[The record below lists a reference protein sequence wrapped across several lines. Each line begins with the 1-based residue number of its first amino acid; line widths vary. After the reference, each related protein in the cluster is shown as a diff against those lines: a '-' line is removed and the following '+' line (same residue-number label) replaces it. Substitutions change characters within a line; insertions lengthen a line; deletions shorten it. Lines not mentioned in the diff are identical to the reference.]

1 VALFG
6 AKRWRS
12 VATLPTYQAVEKR
25 LRDRLAINARRIREG
40 EGFSQEAVAERAG
53 MSLRSYQRVEEGG
66 TGPTSPRLLT
76 VARVAVALNV
86 DPVDLLRPV
95 S

>member
-1 VALFG
+1 MAP
-6 AKRWRS
+6 WH
-12 VATLPTYQAVEKR
+12 TVEKR
-25 LRDRLAINARRIREG
+25 LRDCLALNSRRIREG

-53 MSLRSYQRVEEGG
+53 MSLRSYQRIEEGG

-76 VARVAVALNV
+76 VARVAVALGVN
-86 DPVDLLRPV
+86 PVDLLRPV